1 MSSVKSPQPQQRLST
16 ATLDITK
23 SPAFLKLKAE
33 LDSAKEQLQSKEEQ
47 VDKLSKI
54 RDEVNRGSF
63 YGIMNYESVSLL
75 GSIFS
80 ANLAI

>member
-1 MSSVKSPQPQQRLST
+1 MHLWPNLASSSCDMSSVKSPQPQQRLST

-54 RDEVNRGSF
+54 RDEVIRRSL
-63 YGIMNYESVSLL
+63 YGIMNR
-75 GSIFS
+75 FHH
-80 ANLAI
+80 